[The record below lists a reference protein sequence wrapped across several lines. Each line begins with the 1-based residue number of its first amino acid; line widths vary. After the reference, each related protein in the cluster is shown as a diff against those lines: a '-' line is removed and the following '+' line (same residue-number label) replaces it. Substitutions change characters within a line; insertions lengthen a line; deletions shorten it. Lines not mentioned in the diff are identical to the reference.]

1 MTTDSIRQALH
12 AQPFAPFTLRLT
24 DGRAF
29 EVSHPELLLAPPGA
43 RTIVLYL
50 DNDRYN
56 LIDLLHIAS
65 IDFGKRR
72 GSQRNGRRRAG

>member
-1 MTTDSIRQALH
+1 MTTDSIRHVLF

-29 EVSHPELLLAPPGA
+29 EVSHPEILFAPPGA

-65 IDFGKRR
+65 IDFDKRR
-72 GSQRNGRRRAG
+72 KSSRNGRRKAG